1 MENIDFI
8 SIYRKYRSRAVNVAN
23 TVLKDKDEAEDVCQ
37 ETFEI
42 LYKLGEKVDF
52 YDEEK
57 LANFISRISYH
68 KAQDHC
74 KRAFRQHE
82 VGSDDIIMTADQTV
96 NSGDEVDEMIAA
108 LEATGYLQTIF
119 QKLREK
125 NRMDYEIYVGV
136 TVYGIPSRL
145 VAEHYHITENN
156 VNNKVMR
163 TRRWLAREYDALCD
177 AQDLIDPDTRW
188 FRKSTCR
195 YTGSVHIYIIC
206 LRSLQSD
213 L

>member
-23 TVLKDKDEAEDVCQ
+23 TVLKDKDEAE
-37 ETFEI
+37 
-42 LYKLGEKVDF
+42 
-52 YDEEK
+52 
-57 LANFISRISYH
+57 
-68 KAQDHC
+68 DHC

-177 AQDLIDPDTRW
+177 AQDL
-188 FRKSTCR
+188 
-195 YTGSVHIYIIC
+195 Y
-206 LRSLQSD
+206 
-213 L
+213 

>member
-1 MENIDFI
+1 MKRRM
-8 SIYRKYRSRAVNVAN
+8 YARKHLRFCTSWEKKWIFMMKRNW
-23 TVLKDKDEAEDVCQ
+23 L
-37 ETFEI
+37 I
-42 LYKLGEKVDF
+42 LFPESVIIKR
-52 YDEEK
+52 
-57 LANFISRISYH
+57 RIIV
-68 KAQDHC
+68 

-177 AQDLIDPDTRW
+177 AQDL
-188 FRKSTCR
+188 
-195 YTGSVHIYIIC
+195 Y
-206 LRSLQSD
+206 
-213 L
+213 